1 MNKYID
7 SNPEL
12 GKQFYK
18 DFNSKGKIVMLNLLR
33 FKKIADYTGI
43 EGLTPE
49 KDITGKDAYEL
60 YMKSTLPIL
69 EKAGSRVLFQGES
82 KGFLIGPE
90 DIIWDAVLLVEH
102 ESVTKFI
109 ELSQNQEYLKTAGH
123 RQAALEDSRL
133 LPISENSVG

>member
-1 MNKYID
+1 MNKCID

-43 EGLTPE
+43 EGLKPE

-60 YMKSTLPIL
+60 YMKL
-69 EKAGSRVLFQGES
+69 A
-82 KGFLIGPE
+82 
-90 DIIWDAVLLVEH
+90 
-102 ESVTKFI
+102 
-109 ELSQNQEYLKTAGH
+109 
-123 RQAALEDSRL
+123 
-133 LPISENSVG
+133 

>member
-18 DFNSKGKIVMLNLLR
+18 DFNGKGKIVMLNLLR

-43 EGLTPE
+43 EDLKPE

-60 YMKSTLPIL
+60 YMK
-69 EKAGSRVLFQGES
+69 
-82 KGFLIGPE
+82 
-90 DIIWDAVLLVEH
+90 
-102 ESVTKFI
+102 
-109 ELSQNQEYLKTAGH
+109 
-123 RQAALEDSRL
+123 
-133 LPISENSVG
+133 